1 MNIEYIYMYT
11 NVAILAPDA
20 KLATAWTYRVLF
32 AWPWMA
38 ETMELKLLY
47 SDGAIMKDSTS
58 MCAWVPAL
66 TLLAILCIVRPVK
79 LERFFVQACAHFR
92 STQKHNPEAEDSHE
106 YQQLPSLPPSSSVMR
121 MKMIKTFKAEQGDIT
136 KVISYMDN
144 FKFVERKQ
152 KGKSFKQVYDEDQDY
167 VRWVQ
172 THEAKLSFGY
182 QLFSKYSQLRILM

>member
-1 MNIEYIYMYT
+1 MTADNH
-11 NVAILAPDA
+11 NLAM
-20 KLATAWTYRVLF
+20 T
-32 AWPWMA
+32 

-79 LERFFVQACAHFR
+79 LERFVVQACAHFR
-92 STQKHNPEAEDSHE
+92 STQKHNPEAEDFRE

-136 KVISYMDN
+136 KVISYMHS

-152 KGKSFKQVYDEDQDY
+152 KGKSFKQVYDEDKDY

-182 QLFSKYSQLRILM
+182 QLFSKYSQLRILMQ

>member
-1 MNIEYIYMYT
+1 M

-66 TLLAILCIVRPVK
+66 TLLAILCIVCPMK
-79 LERFFVQACAHFR
+79 LEQFGVQACVHFC
-92 STQKHNPEAEDSHE
+92 STQQHNPEASAPIFH
-106 YQQLPSLPPSSSVMR
+106 STSSSVMQ
-121 MKMIKTFKAEQGDIT
+121 MKMIKTFKAEQDDIT
-136 KVISYMDN
+136 KVISYMHN
-144 FKFVERKQ
+144 FKFVERKH
-152 KGKSFKQVYDEDQDY
+152 KGKSFKQVYDEDKDY

-182 QLFSKYSQLRILM
+182 QLFSKYSQLRILMQWEITVYIYI